1 MIVDIWSDVACPW
14 CYIGKRRLEAALA
27 RTALA
32 DGITRRWRAF
42 ELDPAAPRHSAESVL
57 HHLQQKYRMG
67 PSQVAAMVE
76 RVRGIGAEVG
86 ISFQIEQTHVEN
98 TVDAHRLIALAGTQ
112 GKGSAMKERLMS
124 AYFCE
129 GRRLGDRA
137 TLLELAGA
145 VGVTGASELLDNSAA
160 LLDRVRADE
169 AEAKRLGV
177 TGVPFFVFDGKLAV
191 SGGQPES
198 VFVQALQRA
207 WGDRPAPGEA
217 CGPEG
222 CEV

>member
-1 MIVDIWSDVACPW
+1 MIVDIWSDVVCPW
-14 CYIGKRRLEAALA
+14 CYIGKRRLEAAAA
-27 RTALA
+27 RAGLTAGL
-32 DGITRRWRAF
+32 TLRWRAF

-76 RVRGIGAEVG
+76 RVRGIGEEVG
-86 ISFQIEQTHVEN
+86 ISFQIEKTHVEN
-98 TVDAHRLIALAGTQ
+98 TVDAHRLIALAATQ

-137 TLLELAGA
+137 TLLEQAEA
-145 VGVTGASELLDNSAA
+145 VGVTGASALLDDAAA

-169 AEAKRLGV
+169 AEAKRLGI

-207 WGDRPAPGEA
+207 WGDRPAPGEV

-222 CEV
+222 CEI